1 MNSIL
6 KNRAKIIEEDNTKY
20 ILKPS
25 EKNIEELFE
34 YLRTRNFNNIPKI
47 IDKTDNGF
55 KYEYINEVKKNNYN
69 KHLDLARVL
78 SNLHYKTAYYK
89 DVSKNKYREIYEKLS
104 DKIEYIEDYYT
115 KLIEKIEMEIYP
127 SPSHYLI
134 QRNYSIING
143 AINYS
148 KKELKSWFK
157 LVENKPKERVVVVH
171 NNPKLEHLI
180 NGEEDYLINWDN
192 YVVDT
197 PILDLYKL
205 YNDDKINS
213 NFTSVYEEYSK
224 EFTLTKEEKK
234 LFFILISIPPKIEEL
249 DNELLNTKNI
259 KQIINKIYYTNELIT
274 SINLKEEE
282 NN

>member
-115 KLIEKIEMEIYP
+115 KLIEEIEMEIYP

-148 KKELKSWFK
+148 KKELKNWFK

-197 PILDLYKL
+197 PVLDLYKL

-213 NFTSVYEEYSK
+213 DFTSVYEEYSK

-249 DNELLNTKNI
+249 DNELLNTRNI